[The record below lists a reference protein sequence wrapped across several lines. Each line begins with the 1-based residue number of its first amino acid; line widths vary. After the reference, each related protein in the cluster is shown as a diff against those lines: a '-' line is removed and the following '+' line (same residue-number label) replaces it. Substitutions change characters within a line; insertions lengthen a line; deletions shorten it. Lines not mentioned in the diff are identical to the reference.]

1 MYTLPKEKREE
12 LRKPLGEIIDE
23 DTLRKRKISGK
34 IVTIGDKVTVT
45 LKKNGIRPDIAI
57 IDYKIERKEC
67 SEEEKKIL
75 ANGKKTIKVK
85 NPPGKITSELW
96 NAVATGYALDEPVT
110 IEVEGEEDLSALPA
124 IYLAPNDTTVL
135 YGLPSRGIVVVEVGK
150 KEREKVW
157 KFLKQMEE

>member
-1 MYTLPKEKREE
+1 
-12 LRKPLGEIIDE
+12 
-23 DTLRKRKISGK
+23 
-34 IVTIGDKVTVT
+34 
-45 LKKNGIRPDIAI
+45 
-57 IDYKIERKEC
+57 
-67 SEEEKKIL
+67 
-75 ANGKKTIKVK
+75 
-85 NPPGKITSELW
+85 
-96 NAVATGYALDEPVT
+96 VATGYALDEPVT